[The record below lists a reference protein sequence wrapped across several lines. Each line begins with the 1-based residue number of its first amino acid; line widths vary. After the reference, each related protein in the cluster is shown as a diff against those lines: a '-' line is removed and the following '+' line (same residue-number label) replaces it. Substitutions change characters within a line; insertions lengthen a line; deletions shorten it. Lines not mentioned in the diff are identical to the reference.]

1 MMSDVD
7 VIIIGAGAAGLAAA
21 QAAEARGLTYRVLEA
36 SHRIGGR
43 AYTENMAPGMP
54 FDLGCHWMHSA
65 SRNPFVAIADRLGF
79 AYQRNTGWD
88 THAFLRDHWLT
99 PAENAELNALGPANH
114 AALAQSVA
122 RGEDVAVADLVDLD
136 HPWAAFQAY
145 WFTLYSSRDMDQAS
159 AADVLAYE
167 DTEENWPLRDGYG
180 ALVAAWAA
188 AVPVTL
194 NAAVRRVTWG
204 SKVVRAETAKG
215 TVTGRRLL
223 VTVST
228 NLLASGR
235 ITFDP
240 PLPDWKLAAADALPL
255 GVHNRIGIKL
265 SHNPFGPDA
274 PPSASIALGD
284 DEPPMSMQL
293 RPFGMDYVVGV
304 TGGRFGQWLE
314 RAGQDA
320 SVAHLTE
327 RLVAAFGGDI
337 RKALTNRCIVTA
349 WGDDLWTLGAYSMA
363 TPGNAHQRR
372 ELARPVDDLLFF
384 AGEATSPHA
393 FSTCHGA
400 YQSGI
405 AAIEAIADL
414 AKD

>member
-1 MMSDVD
+1 MSDVD

-21 QAAEARGLTYRVLEA
+21 QAAEARGLTYHVLEA

-43 AYTENMAPGMP
+43 AYTEEMAPGMP

-79 AYQRNTGWD
+79 AYQRNTGWE
-88 THAFLRDHWLT
+88 THAFQRDHWLT
-99 PAENAELNALGPANH
+99 PAENAELGALGPANH
-114 AALAQSVA
+114 TALEQSVA

-145 WFTLYSSRDMDQAS
+145 WFTLYTSRDMDQAS
-159 AADVLAYE
+159 AADILAYE
-167 DTEENWPLRDGYG
+167 DTEENWPVRDGYG

-188 AVPVTL
+188 DVPVTL
-194 NAAVRRVTWG
+194 NAAVRRVSWG
-204 SKVVRAETAKG
+204 KQGVRAETAKG
-215 TVTGRRLL
+215 TVTGRYLL

-240 PLPDWKLAAADALPL
+240 PLPAWKLAAADALPL
-255 GVHNRIGIKL
+255 GVHNRIGIQL

-274 PPSASIALGD
+274 PPSATIALSD
-284 DEPPMSMQL
+284 DEPPMAVQL
-293 RPFGMDYVVGV
+293 RPFGMAIVSGV

-314 RAGQDA
+314 RAGQAA

-327 RLVAAFGGDI
+327 RLVAAFGSDI
-337 RKALTNRCIVTA
+337 RRALTNRCIVTA
-349 WGDDLWTLGAYSMA
+349 WGDDPWTLGAYSMA

-400 YQSGI
+400 YLSGI
-405 AAIEAIADL
+405 AAIAAIAGL